1 MSTDSTDST
10 QATPPL
16 DSLDYSSTGLV
27 FLIPSIVL
35 NVIATI
41 FVALRLY
48 ARRFKGL
55 KLQFDDWIVVVA
67 LVRKLVKYGMG
78 VNGETVAAT
87 YPGGVSNFLEL
98 IYATVSPLA
107 KISLLA
113 LYYRIFYVS
122 HTIRIAVWVMTVL
135 LISWGISVIFT
146 SIFTCNPIRGFW
158 DLSIGAKCI
167 DSALFFE
174 AITIPNIILDLGTVV
189 LPISEVWKLQIGR
202 DRKLALTAIFTVGSI
217 VVLAT
222 IARLI
227 TVKLY
232 QPAGGSLNTTH
243 SSYVLI
249 HISSLVEALVPA
261 LLSSFF
267 EVNFAIY
274 GACLPPII
282 PLWRHW
288 FGQPTSSSKNSR
300 STPPFRSIITI
311 GQRSNRQARKVDTTF
326 EMLGE
331 DSREELTQTNTNYGT
346 EGIALTTELRR
357 RGLMITAHFRIDDFA
372 IIAGAAGGIGDIRY
386 DIGVVTVY
394 K

>member
-1 MSTDSTDST
+1 MSTDST

-48 ARRFKGL
+48 ARRFKGV

-67 LVRKLVKYGMG
+67 L
-78 VNGETVAAT
+78 
-87 YPGGVSNFLEL
+87 
-98 IYATVSPLA
+98 
-107 KISLLA
+107 ISLLA

-232 QPAGGSLNTTH
+232 QPAGGSLNTTQ
-243 SSYVLI
+243 
-249 HISSLVEALVPA
+249 ALVPA

-331 DSREELTQTNTNYGT
+331 DSREELTQTNTNFGT
-346 EGIALTTELRR
+346 EGIALTTV
-357 RGLMITAHFRIDDFA
+357 TAREFPQ
-372 IIAGAAGGIGDIRY
+372 GGQQDSHLH
-386 DIGVVTVY
+386 
-394 K
+394 